1 MRVWEYYY
9 NELEAINKISI
20 NDKPENQRIEYK
32 NRLINNPICI
42 NAGDAAGNTPFDFGD
57 FTPGAGYF
65 KDVNADVGTKQMKL
79 FGRKL
84 TRTRS
89 GEPEDWV
96 KGFIDFSFSCTLAG
110 KSYHLP
116 FHRSLTENLKA
127 ALNDVSKV
135 PGFYSTGKIGT
146 YCYRSVNNGTGS
158 SILSNHSYG
167 VAIDINYDLNPFPK
181 GVHAPQT
188 GDTSDPVRWRSFD
201 HPVVIAMARHGFGW
215 GGRYGDYMHFSFF
228 NGG

>member
-9 NELEAINKISI
+9 KEQEKIKKI
-20 NDKPENQRIEYK
+20 TIDDTPQKQKIQFK
-32 NRLINNPICI
+32 NRLISSPIYI
-42 NAGDAAGNTPFDFGD
+42 NTGTGGNGSFDFGN

-65 KDVNADVGTKQMKL
+65 TDINADVVTKQIKL

-84 TRTRS
+84 TRQRS
-89 GEPEDWV
+89 GDPEEWV

-116 FHRSLTENLKA
+116 FHKSLTENLKA
-127 ALNDVSKV
+127 ALHDVSKV
-135 PGFYSTGKIGT
+135 PGFYSTGKIGA
-146 YCYRSVNNGTGS
+146 YCYRSVNNGTNS
-158 SILSNHSYG
+158 SVLSNHSYG

-181 GVHAPQT
+181 GERAPQI
-188 GDTSDPVRWRSFD
+188 GDISDPVRWRSFN

-228 NGG
+228 NGA